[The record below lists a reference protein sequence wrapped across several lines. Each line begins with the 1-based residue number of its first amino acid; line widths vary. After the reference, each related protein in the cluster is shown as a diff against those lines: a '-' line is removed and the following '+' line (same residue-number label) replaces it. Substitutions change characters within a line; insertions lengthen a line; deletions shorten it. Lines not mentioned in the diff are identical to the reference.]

1 MSIRR
6 THLAFVAFL
15 TLATS
20 CDDAMVEPGPPDTA
34 ALFQTDSATYTF
46 VTTAVAT
53 EGRILITLTNRSGRA
68 M

>member
-34 ALFQTDSATYTF
+34 ALF
-46 VTTAVAT
+46 
-53 EGRILITLTNRSGRA
+53 GLTPKRWTRL
-68 M
+68 